1 MRLSVTTG
9 IGISALTGARL
20 GRFTVFAE
28 SKEYLYSSTYQEGS
42 AIFTLVCPT
51 DGGAAIERRRARL
64 HELMLSCQECFD
76 KVFLAPDYGL
86 FKEGKK
92 APIAAGLYWQVRLA
106 IEAKD
111 FK

>member
-28 SKEYLYSSTYQEGS
+28 SKSIFYSSTYQEGS
-42 AIFTLVCPT
+42 AILTFVCPT
-51 DGGAAIERRRARL
+51 DGGAAIERRSSRL
-64 HELMLSCQECFD
+64 HELMLSYQDGLD

-92 APIAAGLYWQVRLA
+92 APIAAGLYWRVRLA